1 MVHALQ
7 EAHRVLKPHGLL
19 IDLRPW
25 HFHRRL
31 GLGLGRSWQ
40 LVGVMR
46 ESLEDDY
53 ASDSAI
59 DTVVRRGLFRTV
71 SRRSF
76 YLDRVM
82 DTVAEF
88 RLWVEDFSR
97 LEKYGDHEW
106 LIKRL
111 ERAEAHSGRRRKI
124 TIRGRMTLGVLEK
137 L

>member
-7 EAHRVLKPHGLL
+7 EARRVLKPNGLL

-25 HFHRRL
+25 HFHRRV
-31 GLGLGRSWQ
+31 GLGLGRGWQ
-40 LVGVMR
+40 LVGVLR

-53 ASDSAI
+53 ASDAAI
-59 DTVVRRGLFRTV
+59 DTVVRRGRFRTV

-82 DTVAEF
+82 NSVTEF
-88 RLWVEDFSR
+88 RSWVGDFSR
-97 LEKYGDHEW
+97 IEKYGDHEW

-111 ERAEAHSGRRRKI
+111 ERAQARSPRKRSI